1 VRTGDDAGAAHTQN
15 RGLELALLLTLPAA
29 VALAVAAHPILAA
42 VYQHGAFGAAQ
53 TAATAPALAAY
64 AIGLP
69 AFVLVKVMAPG
80 FFARHDTATP
90 VKIAAVT
97 VAVNIVL
104 TVTLGLVLPLA
115 QLGIALA
122 TALAGWVNALSLV
135 VMLHRR
141 GHFALDRQARRS
153 LPRIVLAAL
162 GMGVVLIAA
171 EHLLAPLFAGRLV
184 LKLAALAALI
194 GSGLVGYAGLA
205 LLFGVADWR
214 EVKRRLRRRPPAP
227 ART

>member
-1 VRTGDDAGAAHTQN
+1 MRLGDDAGAAQTQN

-29 VALAVAAHPILAA
+29 IALAVAAHPILAA

-64 AIGLP
+64 AVGLP

-115 QLGIALA
+115 HVGVALA
-122 TALAGWVNALSLV
+122 TSIAGWVNALSLV
-135 VMLHRR
+135 AMLQRS
-141 GHFALDRQARRS
+141 GHFALDGQARRS
-153 LPRIVLAAL
+153 LPRIALAAL
-162 GMGVVLIAA
+162 GMGVLLFAA
-171 EHLLAPLFAGRLV
+171 EQLLAPALAGRLA
-184 LKLAALAALI
+184 LQLAAVAALI
-194 GSGLVGYAGLA
+194 GSGLVVYAGLA
-205 LLFGVADWR
+205 LLLGVVDWR
-214 EVKRRLRRRPPAP
+214 EVRRRLRRQA
-227 ART
+227 A